1 MKSEGKKMK
10 KSIIIITSIF
20 CFNIFVFSEGFR
32 VGGSVGYYSVPDSI
46 YRDSYGSGNLMYG
59 VFLSYDF
66 MRNFEFRGEVGYF
79 KDTGEMTLTK
89 EEIKFSIIPVVL
101 GVRIKLIE
109 IEILSPYLGAG
120 VDFYSFKEKARI
132 GDTSDATLGYHIE
145 GGSYISLGQRFYIDL
160 NLRYV
165 KADAKP
171 YDETFK
177 LGGFK
182 VGIGGG
188 YSF

>member
-1 MKSEGKKMK
+1 MK

-20 CFNIFVFSEGFR
+20 CFNIFASSEGFR
-32 VGGSVGYYSVPDSI
+32 VGGSVGYYSVADSK
-46 YRDSYGSGNLMYG
+46 YKNTYGSGHLMYG
-59 VFLSYDF
+59 VFLSCDL
-66 MRNFEFRGEVGYF
+66 MRNFELRGEVGYF
-79 KDTGEMTLTK
+79 KDKGEMTLTK

-101 GVRIKLIE
+101 GMRVKLIE
-109 IEILSPYLGAG
+109 IKNLEPYLGAG
-120 VDFYSFKEKARI
+120 VNFYSFKEIARI
-132 GDTSDATLGYHIE
+132 GDTSDSTIGFHVE
-145 GGSYISLGQRFYIDL
+145 GGSYIALGQKFHIDL

-171 YDETFK
+171 YDETLK

-182 VGIGGG
+182 AGVGVG